1 MEKPLILI
9 ADDAMFMRKVIKRAL
24 SQGGYD
30 NFVEAGD
37 GVEAVE
43 KYKEYQPDLM
53 LLDITMPERS
63 GLEVLN
69 EVLAFNRNAKVI
81 MCSAVGQEQV
91 IAEAIRCGASDFII
105 KPFKDEEILKIVTAY
120 EGRKRTAVWNGG
132 RNAAGN
138 GEYRNRKQHG
148 FFIPYHRRKGVL
160 CASGHEE
167 GRL

>member
-43 KYKEYQPDLM
+43 KYKENQPDLM

-81 MCSAVGQEQV
+81 MCSQW
-91 IAEAIRCGASDFII
+91 
-105 KPFKDEEILKIVTAY
+105 
-120 EGRKRTAVWNGG
+120 GRSR
-132 RNAAGN
+132 
-138 GEYRNRKQHG
+138 
-148 FFIPYHRRKGVL
+148 
-160 CASGHEE
+160 
-167 GRL
+167 

>member
-81 MCSAVGQEQV
+81 MCSAVGQ
-91 IAEAIRCGASDFII
+91 
-105 KPFKDEEILKIVTAY
+105 
-120 EGRKRTAVWNGG
+120 KRFAAVHPISLSS
-132 RNAAGN
+132 RL
-138 GEYRNRKQHG
+138 RT
-148 FFIPYHRRKGVL
+148 RR
-160 CASGHEE
+160 S
-167 GRL
+167 

>member
-1 MEKPLILI
+1 MILI
-9 ADDAMFMRKVIKRAL
+9 ADDAMFMRKVIKRTL

-69 EVLAFNRNAKVI
+69 EVLALNRNAKVI

-105 KPFKDEEILKIVTAY
+105 KPFKDEEILKTVTAY
-120 EGRKRTAVWNGG
+120 
-132 RNAAGN
+132 
-138 GEYRNRKQHG
+138 
-148 FFIPYHRRKGVL
+148 L
-160 CASGHEE
+160 
-167 GRL
+167 